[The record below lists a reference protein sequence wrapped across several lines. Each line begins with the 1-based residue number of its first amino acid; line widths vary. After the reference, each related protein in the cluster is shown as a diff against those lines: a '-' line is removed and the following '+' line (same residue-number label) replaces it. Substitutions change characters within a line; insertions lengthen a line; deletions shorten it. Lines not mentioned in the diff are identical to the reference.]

1 MKVEHIVIEGSGSFT
16 AILDGREAGKMT
28 YFETGENRISI
39 DHTEVVAAYK
49 GKGVGKELLETAAE
63 YARDNNYKI
72 IPLCSYAKTL
82 MERSSA
88 YDDVLH

>member
-1 MKVEHIVIEGSGSFT
+1 MKVEHTENEGAGSFT
-16 AILDGREAGKMT
+16 AMLEGREAGKMT
-28 YFETGENRISI
+28 YTEAGENRISI

-63 YARDNNYKI
+63 YARNNNYKI

-82 MERSSA
+82 MERSSSC
-88 YDDVLH
+88 DDVLH